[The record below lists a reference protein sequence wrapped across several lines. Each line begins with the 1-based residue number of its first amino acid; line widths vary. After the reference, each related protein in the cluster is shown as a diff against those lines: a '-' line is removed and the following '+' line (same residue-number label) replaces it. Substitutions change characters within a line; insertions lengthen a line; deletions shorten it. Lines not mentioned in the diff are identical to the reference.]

1 MYNSTHV
8 WAFESNNNLSSMWY
22 IFPNKIHQLMLGTIS
37 IFANGT
43 LIGKSFFPIFL
54 FFFSSIFLTH
64 KIRTLMNVRN
74 FIFMVNIFIS
84 NIFRH
89 KSAFYIYLRLV
100 FVLSYVANG
109 KHNYE
114 KKTNSC
120 MPFRMHKNRSFL
132 IWSQMEYMKPSK
144 E

>member
-8 WAFESNNNLSSMWY
+8 RAFESNNNLSSMWY
-22 IFPNKIHQLMLGTIS
+22 MFPNRIHQFNARNHFDICEWKL
-37 IFANGT
+37 NW
-43 LIGKSFFPIFL
+43 KKFFPHIS
-54 FFFSSIFLTH
+54 FFFSSISLTH
-64 KIRTLMNVRN
+64 KIRKLMYVRN

-120 MPFRMHKNRSFL
+120 VCHSECTRTVHF
-132 IWSQMEYMKPSK
+132 
-144 E
+144 